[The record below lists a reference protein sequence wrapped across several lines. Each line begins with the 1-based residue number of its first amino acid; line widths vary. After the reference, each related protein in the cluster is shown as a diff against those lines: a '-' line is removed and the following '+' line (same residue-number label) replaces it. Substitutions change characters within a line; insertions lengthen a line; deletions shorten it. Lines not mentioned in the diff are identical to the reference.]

1 MKARGHLFVT
11 GVRSLFTSVRAEP
24 QVRWWSY
31 LFAKNTLYRLRA
43 FEKESD
49 CCDLQVGVSPS
60 PDRHHE
66 QGGAGTG
73 QAVPR
78 LALYHS
84 AATNFLQASC
94 HSLCHS
100 AATHF
105 LQASWHALCH
115 SAATLSSGKLSCAMS
130 LSSQIWRYNNTKRVF
145 IALLKIMFCK
155 FW

>member
-1 MKARGHLFVT
+1 MKG
-11 GVRSLFTSVRAEP
+11 RSHKSDGGAPFSLKIPCIDS
-24 QVRWWSY
+24 
-31 LFAKNTLYRLRA
+31 

-94 HSLCHS
+94 HSLRHS
-100 AATHF
+100 SATHIF
-105 LQASWHALCH
+105 QAS
-115 SAATLSSGKLSCAMS
+115 
-130 LSSQIWRYNNTKRVF
+130 
-145 IALLKIMFCK
+145 
-155 FW
+155 